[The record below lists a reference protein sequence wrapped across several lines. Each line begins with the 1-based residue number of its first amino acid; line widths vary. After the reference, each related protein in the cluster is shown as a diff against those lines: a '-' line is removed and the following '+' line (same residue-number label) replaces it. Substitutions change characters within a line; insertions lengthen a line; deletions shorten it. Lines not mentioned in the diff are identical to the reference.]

1 MSDIKYRPDIDGLRA
16 VAVLMVILF
25 HMNADWIP
33 GGFIGVDVFF
43 VISGYIITSAIYPR
57 ILNDEFSFNHFYV
70 RRIKRILPLFY
81 LVVMTSLFFAYF
93 FFTPNDFVGFA
104 DSLRYASSFI
114 SNVYFEKHSGY
125 FAPASETLPL
135 LHTWSLS
142 LEEQFYFIWPMALIL
157 ITRSLTLRCFWFVI
171 SSSLVGLIAYSEYM
185 ARLSGSS
192 SYYLI
197 QSRAFEFLIGAFLAI
212 MVCKKK
218 ISMDLP
224 MGFWQFTG
232 IAGMVSL
239 AFLSFYLNEN
249 DIFPGLHALVVTIAS
264 ALVILSG
271 VSKTSIVSYILS
283 LRPMAF
289 IGRLSYSLYLWHWP
303 VLAFYRYYFI
313 SFTIVDAIIC
323 GVITVVLSFV
333 SWRWFET
340 PLRNS
345 KIGNLWV
352 YLFYLILPIGGI
364 VMIAKTI
371 VSQDG
376 YPDRFSN
383 SVQEIFRQSS
393 YTFDDDKKRRPQVV
407 DSYPF
412 ESTVIGNIKKPI
424 TAYVWGDSHAGH
436 FRSFVDVLGKK
447 QGFSALY
454 GGLGG
459 CPPILGHDLIKYG
472 QPEKECSQRN
482 NEIALKLT
490 ELKPSMVFLA
500 GRWAMY
506 TETTRAIGEK
516 GSRVYLGDKTDYS
529 ESIDNS
535 RRALK
540 EGLEQTI
547 SHLIGAGIKP
557 ILFEQAPAYSFNPS
571 NCLIKKSTYAW
582 MKGISCDLPLNVMLE
597 RQEAANTIIYDI
609 AKKYPQVKVI
619 PVVSLLCDETS
630 CKSQLN
636 NTPLYFDNNHL
647 NYEGGR
653 VLALHWLEINK

>member
-653 VLALHWLEINK
+653 ELALHWLEINK